1 MQEHSTAS
9 ITVRVQ
15 KVMSGWVFRLRFF
28 IRAPIPKP
36 VIGCSDCLIWYSI
49 PNVNRFLHFLFPLPT
64 CISALSFKRLQ
75 GMNNKA
81 MSGASLTSI
90 RAAIIQAPKLF
101 HKVKSLIV
109 FLDLATFLS
118 SLNLVNNGSHQWFIS
133 FFVLTLSS
141 LSLMMLQLP
150 LKFPSF
156 SYFVHLSCLYLVMY
170 PEFHLQ
176 IIYTLRD

>member
-1 MQEHSTAS
+1 
-9 ITVRVQ
+9 
-15 KVMSGWVFRLRFF
+15 MSGWVFRLRFF
-28 IRAPIPKP
+28 IRAPIPKL
-36 VIGCSDCLIWYSI
+36 VIGCSACLIWYSI
-49 PNVNRFLHFLFPLPT
+49 PNVNKFLPFLFPLST
-64 CISALSFKRLQ
+64 CISALSFKR
-75 GMNNKA
+75 
-81 MSGASLTSI
+81 ASLASI

-101 HKVKSLIV
+101 HKIKSLIV

-176 IIYTLRD
+176 IIYTWGKS

>member
-1 MQEHSTAS
+1 MLFLVFSVSFAKTFHSIHNS
-9 ITVRVQ
+9 ESSKSHVWL
-15 KVMSGWVFRLRFF
+15 GFRLRFF

-36 VIGCSDCLIWYSI
+36 VIGCSACLIWYSI
-49 PNVNRFLHFLFPLPT
+49 PNVNRFLHFLFPLPI

-101 HKVKSLIV
+101 HKIKSLIV

-156 SYFVHLSCLYLVMY
+156 SYFVH
-170 PEFHLQ
+170 
-176 IIYTLRD
+176 

>member
-1 MQEHSTAS
+1 
-9 ITVRVQ
+9 
-15 KVMSGWVFRLRFF
+15 MSGWVFRLRFF

-36 VIGCSDCLIWYSI
+36 VIGCSACLIWCSI

-101 HKVKSLIV
+101 HKIKSLIV

-118 SLNLVNNGSHQWFIS
+118 SLNLVNNGSHQWFTS

-156 SYFVHLSCLYLVMY
+156 SYFVH
-170 PEFHLQ
+170 
-176 IIYTLRD
+176 